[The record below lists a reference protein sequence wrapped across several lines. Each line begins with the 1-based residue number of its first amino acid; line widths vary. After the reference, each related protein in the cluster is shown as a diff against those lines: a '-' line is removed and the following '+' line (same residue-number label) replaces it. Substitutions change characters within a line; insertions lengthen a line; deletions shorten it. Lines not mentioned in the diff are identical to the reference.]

1 MKFKLLLSLLAAGT
15 LSVAAQQGYKD
26 GVEYFR
32 ADKAEDAKI
41 ILDRTINDAST
52 DKAEANYY
60 LGQIALSQGDNAAA
74 KSYFDKGIA
83 ANAENP
89 FNYVGLGAVDLKKGD
104 AKSAQEQFKQARN
117 LDKKNAVM
125 LTDIARAYYN
135 ADPVAYQKEIDKYL
149 TDAKKADKTCPAIYI
164 LEGDMLAP
172 ENIGDA
178 VGYYEMAWNYDKN
191 NQFPEAYVKYA
202 QVYFSVNPEFAIQ
215 RLQELIQKNPNSA
228 LAQRELAEKYYD
240 NNQLTMAAREYGKY
254 IQNPNHFQKDEQ
266 RYVGLL
272 YFAKEYDP
280 SLKLAGE
287 ILSKDPGN
295 HYMERMVFLNK
306 AALENWADAAAA
318 AQTFFANANAKEF
331 TATDYTTYGDVLFH
345 TGDTIAAVDSYKK
358 AVELHPDKADN
369 VKSLSEAYA
378 SAKMYDKS
386 AESFEQYLGMIE
398 PSTNDKFTL
407 GRRYSNASAMA
418 TDSIAKAQYADK
430 ALFYLDEVLKVVP
443 DNFTVANQKA
453 ITLYN
458 RNNQEMSQPIV
469 DAFLAAIAILDKD
482 REANKVSHKNDYVR
496 AYNLIANYY
505 LGEGDKDT
513 AKQYL
518 NLFLEVDPDNQPLR
532 DYVEKMK

>member
-26 GVEYFR
+26 GVEYFK
-32 ADKAEDAKI
+32 ADKADDAKI

-60 LGQIALSQGDNAAA
+60 LGQIALSQGDVAAA
-74 KSYFDKGIA
+74 KSYFEKGIA

-89 FNYVGLGAVDLKKGD
+89 FNYVGMGAVALKNND
-104 AKSAQEQFKQARN
+104 AKGAQDQFKQARN
-117 LDKKNAVM
+117 LGKKNAVL

-135 ADPVAYQKEIDKYL
+135 ANPATYKNDIEKTL
-149 TDAKKADKTCPAIYI
+149 TEAKKADKQCPAIYI

-172 ENIGDA
+172 ENVGDA
-178 VGYYEMAWNYDKN
+178 VGYYEMAWNFDKN

-202 QVYFSVNPEFAIQ
+202 QVYFPVNPQFAIQ
-215 RLQELIQKNPNSA
+215 RLKELVEKNPNSA
-228 LAQRELAEKYYD
+228 LAERELAEKYYD
-240 NNQLTMAAREYGKY
+240 NNQLTMAAQEYGKY

-272 YFAKEYDP
+272 YFAKEYAP
-280 SLKLAGE
+280 SLKLANE
-287 ILSKDPGN
+287 ILAKDPGN

-306 AALENWADAAAA
+306 AALENWNEAATAA
-318 AQTFFANANAKEF
+318 KTFFGNANAKEF
-331 TATDYTTYGDVLFH
+331 TGTDYTTYGDVLFH
-345 TGDTIAAVDSYKK
+345 TGDTIAAIASYEK
-358 AVELHPDKADN
+358 AVNLHPDKADN

-386 AESFEQYLGMIE
+386 AESFEKYLGMIE

-407 GRRYSNASAMA
+407 GRRYSNAAAMA
-418 TDSIAKAQYADK
+418 EDSIAKVKYADK
-430 ALFYLDEVLKVVP
+430 AILYLDEVLKVVP
-443 DNFTVANQKA
+443 DNFSVANQKA

-458 RNNQEMSQPIV
+458 RNGQQMNQDVV
-469 DAFLAAIAILDKD
+469 DAFLGAIAILDKD
-482 REANKVSHKNDYVR
+482 REANKTAHKNDYVR

-505 LGEGDKDT
+505 LGEGDKET

>member
-1 MKFKLLLSLLAAGT
+1 MKFKLLLSLLAAGS
-15 LSVAAQQGYKD
+15 LSVNAQQGYKD
-26 GVEYFR
+26 GVEYFK
-32 ADKAEDAKI
+32 ADKIDDAKI

-83 ANAENP
+83 ANSANP
-89 FNYVGLGAVDLKKGD
+89 FNYVGLGAVALKNGD
-104 AKSAQEQFKQARN
+104 AKGAQEQFKQATS
-117 LDKKNAVM
+117 LGKKNAVM
-125 LTDIARAYYN
+125 LTDVARAYYN
-135 ADPVAYQKEIDKYL
+135 ANPTAYQKEIDKYL

-164 LEGDMLAP
+164 LEGDMMAP
-172 ENIGDA
+172 NNIGDA
-178 VGYYEMAWNYDKN
+178 VGYYEMAWNYDKT

-202 QVYFSVNPEFAIQ
+202 QVYFSVNPQFAIQ

-240 NNQLTMAAREYGKY
+240 NNQLTLAAREYGKY

-272 YFAKEYDP
+272 FFAKEYEP
-280 SLKLAGE
+280 SLKLAND
-287 ILSKDPGN
+287 ILTKDPGN

-306 AALENWADAAAA
+306 AALENWSDAATAA
-318 AQTFFANANAKEF
+318 KTFFSNRNAKEF

-345 TGDTIAAVDSYKK
+345 TGDTVAAVQNYEK
-358 AVELHPDKADN
+358 AVALNPDKADN

-378 SAKMYDKS
+378 SAKLYDKS
-386 AESFEQYLGMIE
+386 AESYEKYLGMIE
-398 PSTNDKFTL
+398 PTTNDKFTL
-407 GRRYSNASAMA
+407 GRRYSNAAAMA
-418 TDSIAKAQYADK
+418 EDENTKIQYADK
-430 ALFYLDEVLKVVP
+430 AIRYLDEVLKVVP

-458 RNNQEMSQPIV
+458 RNNQEMSQEIV

-482 REANKVSHKNDYVR
+482 REANKESHKTDYVR

-505 LGEGDKDT
+505 LQEGDKET

>member
-26 GVEYFR
+26 GVEYYR
-32 ADKAEDAKI
+32 ADKVDDAKI

-60 LGQIALSQGDNAAA
+60 LGMIALSQGDNAAA
-74 KSYFDKGIA
+74 KSYFEKGIS

-89 FNYVGLGAVDLKKGD
+89 FNYVGLGSLLLKSGD
-104 AKSAQEQFKQARN
+104 AKGAQEQFKQARN
-117 LDKKNAVM
+117 FGKKNAVL
-125 LTDIARAYYN
+125 LTDIARAYYD
-135 ADPVAYQKEIDKYL
+135 ADPVAYKKELDKAI
-149 TDAKKADKTCPAIYI
+149 TDAKKADKTCAAIYI

-172 ENIGDA
+172 NSIGDA
-178 VGYYEMAWNYDKN
+178 VGYYEMAWNYDTQ

-202 QVYFSVNPEFAIQ
+202 QVYFSVNPQFAIQ
-215 RLQELIQKNPNSA
+215 RLQELVQKNPNSA

-240 NNQLTMAAREYGKY
+240 NNQLTLAAREYGKY

-266 RYVGLL
+266 RYVGLM
-272 YFAKEYDP
+272 YFAKEYEP
-280 SLKLAGE
+280 SLKLANE

-295 HYMERMVFLNK
+295 HYMERMAFLNK
-306 AALENWADAAAA
+306 AALENWADAATA
-318 AQTFFANANAKEF
+318 AQTFFSNSNAKEF

-345 TGDTIAAVDSYKK
+345 TGDTIAALDNYKK
-358 AVELHPDKADN
+358 AVDMHPDKADN

-386 AESFEQYLGMIE
+386 AETFEKYLGMIE
-398 PSTNDKFTL
+398 PTTNDKFTL
-407 GRRYSNASAMA
+407 GRRYSNAAAMA
-418 TDSIAKAQYADK
+418 SDSIAKVQLADK
-430 ALFYLDEVLKVVP
+430 ALLYLDEVLKAVP

-458 RNNQEMSQPIV
+458 RNNQAMSQEVV
-469 DAFLAAIAILDKD
+469 DAFLAALAILDKD
-482 REANKVSHKNDYVR
+482 REANKTSHKNDYVR

-505 LGEGDKDT
+505 LAEGDKET